1 MSNTKKKSAKV
12 LKNIE
17 SEFDNAELKKEVLR
31 LRQENFELR
40 EQLEKE
46 KAEATAKEI
55 SKIEAK
61 FRARL
66 EIENLEV
73 ERTSFWSKQNH
84 KINEDEYYRI
94 KNIANGLEAR
104 LQSANETIERMKQ
117 QYDHSKKNLF

>member
-1 MSNTKKKSAKV
+1 MSNAKKKSAKA
-12 LKNIE
+12 LKN

-31 LRQENFELR
+31 LRQENLELR

-46 KAEATAKEI
+46 KAETAAKEI

-73 ERTSFWSKQNH
+73 ERTSFWSKQNN

>member
-31 LRQENFELR
+31 LRQENLELR

-61 FRARL
+61 FRVRL
-66 EIENLEV
+66 EIESLEV